1 MLCLAYKLINTC
13 LNACFLKTV
22 CFWGYIAVNHFLF
35 RKSYCV
41 FKKYSSKSL
50 LFFEKVFA
58 FCDCGAIFVSLL

>member
-1 MLCLAYKLINTC
+1 MHV
-13 LNACFLKTV
+13 FLKLFT
-22 CFWGYIAVNHFLF
+22 FWGYVAVNHFLF
-35 RKSYCV
+35 RKSYYV